1 MGRDHTDNDH
11 ESDLSEDIGEL
22 KTMMFMFGSQFAFT
36 NVPRNLI
43 ILSFLVS
50 IIGISATAGNHWI
63 SDNTDWEPME
73 ATVLETDTG
82 RTHCTTQGLL
92 EDCRYYGHFPEVR
105 FSWIVDEETY
115 FSWEY
120 MVYPPNLSSD
130 SKVDRWLEDRGLAP
144 GENVTGFVNP
154 DDPSEAV
161 LVTQSVFSLLW
172 ATGDFMFALCCS
184 LCNII
189 PIAILLSSRSFER
202 AIPRERRK
210 RYKLVYDANAGE
222 GQGGWNVPIEGKALQ
237 SEARNIRLKGMSG
250 NLSDDQ
256 FEELSS
262 ISEYMDAEAKPLE
275 GGNRSF
281 TILLGGGEERTFEAK
296 SEGDLFTILSN
307 IDEDV
312 FVLYLDESKNKG
324 RILEFRYMEG
334 EEDDKLRIREFLGQ
348 EPVSDEIVDIER
360 DMSRMLDILRQALR
374 NSEKND
380 EKWWS

>member
-92 EDCRYYGHFPEVR
+92 EDCRYYGHFPEVS

-130 SKVDRWLEDRGLAP
+130 SQVDRWLEDRGLAP

-161 LVTQSVFSLLW
+161 LVT
-172 ATGDFMFALCCS
+172 
-184 LCNII
+184 
-189 PIAILLSSRSFER
+189 
-202 AIPRERRK
+202 
-210 RYKLVYDANAGE
+210 
-222 GQGGWNVPIEGKALQ
+222 
-237 SEARNIRLKGMSG
+237 
-250 NLSDDQ
+250 
-256 FEELSS
+256 
-262 ISEYMDAEAKPLE
+262 
-275 GGNRSF
+275 
-281 TILLGGGEERTFEAK
+281 
-296 SEGDLFTILSN
+296 
-307 IDEDV
+307 
-312 FVLYLDESKNKG
+312 
-324 RILEFRYMEG
+324 
-334 EEDDKLRIREFLGQ
+334 
-348 EPVSDEIVDIER
+348 
-360 DMSRMLDILRQALR
+360 
-374 NSEKND
+374 
-380 EKWWS
+380 